1 MTHAKWAE
9 DVAAA
14 QATGARVYA
23 PNGLP
28 ILCIRHDSVTLEH
41 EHADHPDYRFP
52 VEVEYIGD
60 PSIFVWCTAN
70 GDVPMTPEE
79 IANERTQTH
88 ALIYSDGIVAVTLY
102 ECTYATWLVQTGE
115 CIGGRCNKVGDWK
128 LSDTACARLS
138 AWRLPPSTFAEEI
151 AALDDELIA
160 TVFPP

>member
-1 MTHAKWAE
+1 MSKATWQE
-9 DVAAA
+9 QITEA

-60 PSIFVWCTAN
+60 PSIFAWCTPD
-70 GDVPMTPEE
+70 GEVPMTPEE
-79 IANERTQTH
+79 IANERTETH
-88 ALIYSDGIVAVTLY
+88 ALIYSDGYVAVTLH

-115 CIGGRCNKVGDWK
+115 CIGGRCHKGREWQLTD
-128 LSDTACARLS
+128 AARVRI
-138 AWRLPPSTFAEEI
+138 AAPPSPQAPAPEGT
-151 AALDDELIA
+151 
-160 TVFPP
+160 P